1 MWRRERREVTVTGSD
16 IEIELLV
23 DAHAVV
29 GEGPAWDA
37 ALRRLVWVDILRGV
51 VHLFD
56 PDTGDDEQAD
66 VGKAVGAAVPRA
78 SGGLALAL
86 EDGFAAFDPA
96 TEQLTPLAPVEA
108 DQPGLRMNDGKCDRA
123 GRFWAG
129 SMEWD
134 GVNPEGSLYRLDPD
148 HQVTRM
154 VEGVRIS
161 NGLGWS
167 PDERTMYYIDSP
179 THRVDVFDFDLD
191 GGSLANRRTLVE
203 LPLEWGLPDGMAVDA
218 EGCLW
223 VAFWGGWS
231 VRRLAPDGTLAATLT
246 LPVSQVSSCAFG
258 GPEGADLYITS
269 ATDKLTAEQL
279 RAEPHAGALFRARPG
294 VAGGPTH
301 AFGG

>member
-1 MWRRERREVTVTGSD
+1 VTVTGS
-16 IEIELLV
+16 EIELLV

-37 ALRRLVWVDILRGV
+37 ALRRLVWVDILQGL
-51 VHLFD
+51 VHLYD
-56 PDTGDDEQAD
+56 PVAGDDEVAE

-78 SGGLALAL
+78 SGGLVLAL
-86 EDGFAAFDPA
+86 EDGFAAFDPVS
-96 TEQLTPLAPVEA
+96 EELTPLAPVEA

-134 GVNPEGSLYRLDPD
+134 GAHPAGSLYRLDPD
-148 HQVTRM
+148 HRVTRM

-167 PDERTMYYIDSP
+167 PDERSMYYIDTP
-179 THRVDVFDFDLD
+179 THRVDVFDFDLE
-191 GGSLANRRTLVE
+191 GGSIAGRRTLVE
-203 LPLEWGLPDGMAVDA
+203 LPREWGQPDGMTVDA
-218 EGCLW
+218 EGFLW

-231 VRRLAPDGTLAATLT
+231 VRRLAPDGTLAATLR
-246 LPVSQVSSCAFG
+246 LPVSQVSSCTFG
-258 GPEGADLYITS
+258 GPDGTDLYITS
-269 ATDKLTAEQL
+269 ATDKLTEVQL

-301 AFGG
+301 NFAG